1 MLKIRTQKRI
11 IVLKPTLK
19 VLNTPVSIWEGWVR
33 TSHTKRE
40 TNSRRIHISTV
51 NQVRCQRCTE
61 DSSEYIRIYTNP
73 SVEIP
78 KLSVDTSEAIVT
90 LIQFLPEHFLCVVCA
105 DGYCMDIR
113 IETPRKTLPVRRKSS
128 YLDLLQPRQN
138 VLEQELARC

>member
-33 TSHTKRE
+33 TSHTERE

-61 DSSEYIRIYTNP
+61 DSSEYVRMYTNP

-90 LIQFLPEHFLCVVCA
+90 LIQFLPEHFLGVICTDRYYMGMTVSTHA
-105 DGYCMDIR
+105 EDLS
-113 IETPRKTLPVRRKSS
+113 IEKDS
-128 YLDLLQPRQN
+128 YLNLQLLHQN
-138 VLEQELARC
+138 VLEQEHARC